1 MVYRYTAY
9 TLDKR
14 IVQGV
19 IDATSESAAE
29 EALYQAGHRRV
40 LRLAEIRPG
49 LSLPQLI
56 PTLFGVKTQDVIDF
70 SRQLATLIESGV
82 NILTALQLLEGQSN
96 KSALRKVIAG
106 LIEELRGGSPLSQA
120 LGKYPEAFPDTYC
133 QVIRASEQ
141 TGNLEASLRQ
151 IAGYMEKRMAVKKKV
166 TRAMAY
172 PTVVLLMAIGV
183 VAILV
188 TVVLPPLAKLFA
200 SLGAA
205 LPSTTRVVIFA
216 AGFFID
222 YKLHLLGGLFAVIIL
237 IAGYVRLPAGK
248 LTMDRLMLRM
258 PVIGSINIQRNMHH
272 FCETTA
278 ILLKAGLLL
287 PQILS
292 IVIQTVGNRVVRQA
306 LGEVREKLI
315 QGEGLSGS
323 MGAIDLFPPL
333 LVEMILV
340 GEKSGSVESTLD
352 TLAEYYEQRVDQR
365 IGTLTSMME
374 PALIMAIG
382 LMTAFIAL
390 SIITPLYSIM
400 RSIQ

>member
-19 IDATSESAAE
+19 IDATSEIAAE

-183 VAILV
+183 VTILV

-237 IAGYVRLPAGK
+237 VAGYVRLPAGK

-352 TLAEYYEQRVDQR
+352 TLAEYYEQRVDQK
-365 IGTLTSMME
+365 IGTLSSMIE